1 MFSTDVLVIISA
13 ILIMLFAFVVMPVHT
28 SIQSPRQ
35 PDTRTEL
42 PGWLLFNRERE
53 NMTGE
58 EEETGPEPVEHFE
71 DPDSNVQVLPSLDVP
86 NIDVSSTLGTTPTAV
101 NGLLS
106 SQSRAGSSSVGELIP
121 GK

>member
-1 MFSTDVLVIISA
+1 MI
-13 ILIMLFAFVVMPVHT
+13 FAFVLMPAHT
-28 SIQSPRQ
+28 MIESPQSH
-35 PDTRTEL
+35 DARTEL
-42 PGWLLFNRERE
+42 PSWLLFNRERE
-53 NMTGE
+53 HMGE
-58 EEETGPEPVEHFE
+58 DGGPEPVEHFE
-71 DPDSNVQVLPSLDVP
+71 APDSHVQVLPSLDVP

>member
-1 MFSTDVLVIISA
+1 
-13 ILIMLFAFVVMPVHT
+13 
-28 SIQSPRQ
+28 
-35 PDTRTEL
+35 
-42 PGWLLFNRERE
+42 
-53 NMTGE
+53 MTGE

-71 DPDSNVQVLPSLDVP
+71 APDSNVQVLPSLDVP

>member
-1 MFSTDVLVIISA
+1 MFSTEVLVIVSA
-13 ILIMLFAFVVMPVHT
+13 ILIMIFAFVLMPAHT
-28 SIQSPRQ
+28 IIESPQSQ
-35 PDTRTEL
+35 DARTEL
-42 PGWLLFNRERE
+42 PSWLLFNRERE
-53 NMTGE
+53 HMTDGE
-58 EEETGPEPVEHFE
+58 QAGPEPVEHFE
-71 DPDSNVQVLPSLDVP
+71 APDSNVQVLPSLDVP

>member
-13 ILIMLFAFVVMPVHT
+13 ILIMIFAFVLMPAHSV
-28 SIQSPRQ
+28 IENPKPQ
-35 PDTRTEL
+35 DTRAEL
-42 PGWLLFNRERE
+42 PDWLLFNRQRE
-53 NMTGE
+53 HMTGE

-71 DPDSNVQVLPSLDVP
+71 APDSNVQVLPSLDVP
-86 NIDVSSTLGTTPTAV
+86 NIDVSSTLGTTPGSV

-106 SQSRAGSSSVGELIP
+106 SQSRAGSSSVGELIS